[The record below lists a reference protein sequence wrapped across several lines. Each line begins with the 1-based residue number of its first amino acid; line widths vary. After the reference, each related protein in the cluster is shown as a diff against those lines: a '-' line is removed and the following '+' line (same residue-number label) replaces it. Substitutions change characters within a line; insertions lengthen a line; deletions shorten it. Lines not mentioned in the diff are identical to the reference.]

1 MSRIWFCGC
10 VAAMLATFIGNA
22 GAQSWPTRPI
32 TIISPFAAGTSVDL
46 LARRVAN
53 ALSEQLKQPV
63 ITDDRP
69 GANGNIGATAAAKS
83 EADGYTFLLCTPGI
97 AVQNKFIY
105 KTMPF
110 DADRDFDPIVLI
122 AKAPLLIVV
131 NPKLPVRSLPELLA
145 FAKANPGKVSVSST
159 GVGSQGHITLEMLNR
174 LSGADMVHVP
184 YNVVSE
190 QNLDLVGGRIEAG
203 IGNVTLSL
211 GFVLDGS
218 LRALAITSKT
228 RMARL
233 PDVPTVEQAGFPGFE
248 SVGGYA
254 LEAPHGTAPE
264 VLARVNRIVNAYL
277 GTETGRNDVDA
288 LGMQP
293 AGGTPDDVRAWNKT
307 QNERWG
313 PIIRAAVPN

>member
-1 MSRIWFCGC
+1 MAVFRIWGC
-10 VAAMLATFIGNA
+10 VVAALAVFSGGA
-22 GAQSWPTRPI
+22 DAQSWPERPI

-46 LARRVAN
+46 LARRLAT
-53 ALSEQLKQPV
+53 ALSEELRQPV
-63 ITDDRP
+63 ITDNRP
-69 GANGNIGATAAAKS
+69 GANGNVGATTAARA
-83 EADGYTFLLCTPGI
+83 APDGYTLLLCTPGI

-131 NPKLPVRSLPELLA
+131 NPKLPVHNLPELLA
-145 FAKANPGKVSVSST
+145 YSKANPGKVSVSST
-159 GVGSQGHITLEMLNR
+159 GIGSQGHVTLEMLNR

-184 YNVVSE
+184 YNVVAE
-190 QNLDLVGGRIEAG
+190 QNMDLVSGRIEAG

-218 LRALAITSKT
+218 LRALAITSRT
-228 RMARL
+228 RMERL
-233 PDVPTVEQAGFPGFE
+233 PDVPTVEEAGFPGFE

-254 LEAPHGTAPE
+254 LEAPRGTAPE
-264 VLARVNRIVNAYL
+264 ILARINGIVNGYL
-277 GTETGRNDVDA
+277 GTDTGRRDIDA

-293 AGGTPDDVRAWNKT
+293 AGGTPADVRAWNT
-307 QNERWG
+307 SESEWWG
-313 PIIRAAVPN
+313 PIIRAVVPN